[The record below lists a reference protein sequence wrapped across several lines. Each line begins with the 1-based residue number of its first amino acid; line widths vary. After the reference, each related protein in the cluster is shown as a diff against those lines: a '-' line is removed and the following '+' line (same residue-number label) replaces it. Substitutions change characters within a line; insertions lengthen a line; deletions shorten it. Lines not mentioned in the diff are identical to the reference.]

1 MKPQTRLTQITTNR
15 KVIQM
20 ADVSLAIARP
30 FQRTKWKKLHGIYSY
45 GTLHAAFL
53 SRNEA
58 EKYASDSFENE
69 DEYVIVFDWVKVDA

>member
-1 MKPQTRLTQITTNR
+1 
-15 KVIQM
+15 M

-69 DEYVIVFDWVKVDA
+69 DEYVIVFNWVKVDAQHSTQASSNLSTSYPPAH